1 MNIVDV
7 KKLTVKYNGRVVGY
21 LAEVNGKIAFQY
33 DREWQENGFSISPFS
48 LPISNKVFVCNKP
61 TFGGLFGVFY
71 DSLPDG
77 WGELLFR
84 RLLAWQG
91 LNADRISPLSKL
103 SLVNEFGLGGLR
115 YEPNY
120 AEMTAIVQ
128 SLTTKR

>member
-1 MNIVDV
+1 MNLVDV
-7 KKLTVKYNGRVVGY
+7 KKLIVKYNGRVVGY

-84 RLLAWQG
+84 RLLARQG
-91 LNADRISPLSKL
+91 LNADRFSPLTRL
-103 SLVNEFGLGGLR
+103 SLVGESGLGALR
-115 YEPNY
+115 YEPDY
-120 AEMTAIVQ
+120 AAAVHVRRCI
-128 SLTTKR
+128 SI

>member
-21 LAEVNGKIAFQY
+21 LADVDGKIAFQY

-48 LPISNKVFVCNKP
+48 LSVSNKVFVCDKP

-84 RLLAWQG
+84 RLLA
-91 LNADRISPLSKL
+91 RFK
-103 SLVNEFGLGGLR
+103 
-115 YEPNY
+115 
-120 AEMTAIVQ
+120 AIV
-128 SLTTKR
+128 K